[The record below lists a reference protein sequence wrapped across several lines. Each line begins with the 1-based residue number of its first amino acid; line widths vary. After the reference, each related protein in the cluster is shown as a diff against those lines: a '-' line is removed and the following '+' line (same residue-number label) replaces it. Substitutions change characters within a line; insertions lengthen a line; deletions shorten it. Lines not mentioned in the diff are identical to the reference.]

1 MERARAC
8 LRGRV
13 GRTDSVEGYTRRYPV
28 QVPQP
33 VVQHPRALPETRIAF
48 GIIEHP
54 RV

>member
-13 GRTDSVEGYTRRYPV
+13 GRTDSVEGYTRVPV
-28 QVPQP
+28 P
-33 VVQHPRALPETRIAF
+33 VVQHPRALPETKIAF